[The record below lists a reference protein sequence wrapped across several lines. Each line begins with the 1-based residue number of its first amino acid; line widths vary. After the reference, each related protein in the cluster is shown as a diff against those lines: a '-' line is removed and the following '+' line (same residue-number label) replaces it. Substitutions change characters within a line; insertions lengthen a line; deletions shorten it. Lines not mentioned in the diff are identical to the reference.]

1 MSIIADFTANGEGIL
16 RRSSAVAPECVHEKS
31 LPEGRL
37 SGCRS
42 DTFFRILSQRLFGQ
56 CVDLA
61 GQAGLLAGRA
71 VLVVHVVRS
80 RLVDRLA
87 SERKEGFRFI
97 SVSSLNGIEDAA
109 GSRADTGLLSS
120 ILCVALCVGFHTKD
134 RSFDVRQVI
143 HPLIFRT
150 ILEYDSMPPGKKQPL
165 FLIARAFRRR
175 GAGSAA
181 GDARPRLSC
190 HGRGRDDIM
199 EKIFPGRRGGTAAAL
214 RTRKTAGCIPRGA
227 AGF

>member
-1 MSIIADFTANGEGIL
+1 MSIIADFTANGEEIL

-31 LPEGRL
+31 LPEGRRE
-37 SGCRS
+37 GCRGIP
-42 DTFFRILSQRLFGQ
+42 FRILSQRLFGQ

-71 VLVVHVVRS
+71 VLVIHVVRS
-80 RLVDRLA
+80 CLIDRLA

-165 FLIARAFRRR
+165 FLIARDFRRR

-199 EKIFPGRRGGTAAAL
+199 EEIFPGRRGGTAAAL
-214 RTRKTAGCIPRGA
+214 RTRKTASCIPRGA

>member
-1 MSIIADFTANGEGIL
+1 MSIIADFTANGEEIL

-31 LPEGRL
+31 LPEGRRE
-37 SGCRS
+37 GCRGIP
-42 DTFFRILSQRLFGQ
+42 FRILSQRLFGQ

-71 VLVVHVVRS
+71 VLVIHVVRS

-165 FLIARAFRRR
+165 FLIARDFRRR

>member
-1 MSIIADFTANGEGIL
+1 MSIIADFTANGEEIL
-16 RRSSAVAPECVHEKS
+16 QRSSAVAPECAHEKS
-31 LPEGRL
+31 LPEGRRE
-37 SGCRS
+37 GCRGIP
-42 DTFFRILSQRLFGQ
+42 FRILSQRLFGK

-61 GQAGLLAGRA
+61 GQTGLLAGRA
-71 VLVVHVVRS
+71 VLVVYVVRS

-165 FLIARAFRRR
+165 FLAACDFRGR

-199 EKIFPGRRGGTAAAL
+199 EEIFPGRRR
-214 RTRKTAGCIPRGA
+214 RTRKTASCIPRGA

>member
-1 MSIIADFTANGEGIL
+1 MSIIADFTANGEEIL
-16 RRSSAVAPECVHEKS
+16 RRSSAVAPECAHEKS
-31 LPEGRL
+31 LPEGRRE
-37 SGCRS
+37 GCRGIP
-42 DTFFRILSQRLFGQ
+42 FRILSQRLLSE
-56 CVDLA
+56 CVDFASQTGLFA
-61 GQAGLLAGRA
+61 GCSVFMINMVSCSLI
-71 VLVVHVVRS
+71 
-80 RLVDRLA
+80 DRLA
-87 SERKEGFRFI
+87 SNRKEGFRFI

-165 FLIARAFRRR
+165 FLIARDFRRR

-181 GDARPRLSC
+181 GDARPRLPC

-199 EKIFPGRRGGTAAAL
+199 EEIFPGRRGGTAAAL

>member
-1 MSIIADFTANGEGIL
+1 ML
-16 RRSSAVAPECVHEKS
+16 SASK
-31 LPEGRL
+31 
-37 SGCRS
+37 
-42 DTFFRILSQRLFGQ
+42 QNLFCQ

-61 GQAGLLAGRA
+61 SQTGLFAAGSILMINM
-71 VLVVHVVRS
+71 VCS
-80 RLVDRLA
+80 SLVDRLA
-87 SERKEGFRFI
+87 SNRKEGFRFV
-97 SVSSLNGIEDAA
+97 SVSSLYSIEDAA

-120 ILCVALCVGFHTKD
+120 VLCVALCVGFHTKD

-165 FLIARAFRRR
+165 FLAACDFRRC

-199 EKIFPGRRGGTAAAL
+199 EEIFPGRRGGTAAAL
-214 RTRKTAGCIPRGA
+214 RTRKTASCIPRGA